1 MGYFDYLDY
10 TDMSRDPT
18 KYFEKK
24 KVINFDI
31 IHHECRGD
39 PLKGTY
45 EGYQTV
51 KAKNLKNYPK
61 PEKKELVEGVMR
73 NIKRKDLFVEKEV
86 VKNHFKL

>member
-10 TDMSRDPT
+10 SDMSKDST

-31 IHHECRGD
+31 IHYGCRGD

-45 EGYQTV
+45 EEYQTV
-51 KAKNLKNYPK
+51 KTNDLKKYPK
-61 PEKKELVEGVMR
+61 LEKKRSSLGC
-73 NIKRKDLFVEKEV
+73 FKEY
-86 VKNHFKL
+86 